1 MQILKFSQLSAI
13 EKKLINAA
21 KRASKGAYS
30 PYVKTNVGGAVLTN
44 NGKIITASSFSP
56 ASTTVNLCVER
67 AVIATA
73 NAQGQRK
80 IKILAV
86 FGHGKNKSNDP
97 LPPCGVCRQFLYEI
111 TKITGQDLIILSSNA
126 TKTKIMKTSI
136 KELFPYPYSRY

>member
-1 MQILKFSQLSAI
+1 MQILKFPQLHAI

-21 KRASKGAYS
+21 QKASKNAYS
-30 PYVKTNVGGAVLTN
+30 PYLKSYVGAAALTQAN
-44 NGKIITASSFSP
+44 KIITASCFGP
-56 ASTTVNLCVER
+56 ASSTVNLCAEQ
-67 AVIATA
+67 AVVATA
-73 NAQGQRK
+73 NARGQRK

-86 FGHGKNKSNDP
+86 FGHSKKNSNNP
-97 LPPCGVCRQFLYEI
+97 LSPCGVCRQFLYEI